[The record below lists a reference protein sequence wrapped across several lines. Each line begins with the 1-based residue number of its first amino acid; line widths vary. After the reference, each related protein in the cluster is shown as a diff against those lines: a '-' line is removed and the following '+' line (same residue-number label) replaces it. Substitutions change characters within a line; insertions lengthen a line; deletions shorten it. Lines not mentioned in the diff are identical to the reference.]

1 MLDIFLLT
9 SWFVCH
15 EETIGHLFHYSK
27 NFYILTYILKYT
39 ISVIKY
45 VTKLVCGKCIIFPK
59 GYLLICNTGLLNVMK
74 GRPVE
79 QWVMMANFIGNTC
92 IQSNLNH
99 MLEQL

>member
-1 MLDIFLLT
+1 MFLCTWVKSTAVNSVLILMLDIFILT

-59 GYLLICNTGLLNVMK
+59 GYLLICNTGL
-74 GRPVE
+74 
-79 QWVMMANFIGNTC
+79 
-92 IQSNLNH
+92 
-99 MLEQL
+99 